1 MKNKV
6 KKFRSP
12 DPGGL
17 TRDTITVG
25 EAFERWSNIV
35 NKDLHTQVAQSNN
48 HINLLGSVLC
58 DVDLIDGE
66 Q

>member
-17 TRDTITVG
+17 TRDTIKVG
-25 EAFERWSNIV
+25 EANVGEYTSEVGEYRKQRFT
-35 NKDLHTQVAQSNN
+35 HTSSTV
-48 HINLLGSVLC
+48 
-58 DVDLIDGE
+58 
-66 Q
+66 